1 MHFDRK
7 VKQRKKKLRE
17 RKERLKS
24 FHWNSYTVAVVGVYS
39 KSGTPA
45 TAIPLSLYNAPQ
57 KKPFHFVHV
66 NKALACHPRPYLLKP
81 LDTKSTVYFH
91 FTASA
96 GAGLH
101 LRTPNLKYF
110 AI

>member
-1 MHFDRK
+1 M
-7 VKQRKKKLRE
+7 RE
-17 RKERLKS
+17 RKGRLRS
-24 FHWNSYTVAVVGVYS
+24 FHWNSYTVAVAEVYSVYS

-45 TAIPLSLYNAPQ
+45 TAVPLSLHNAPQ

-66 NKALACHPRPYLLKP
+66 NKALACHPGPYLLKP